1 LRAKYHIVVSYEFQV
16 KNLISNLLS
25 GYNRDLQLTKKPTT
39 DGIEIT
45 KESISVMGL
54 IFRNL
59 KINKENCNKAL
70 TKDIYATEKV
80 YKLMKKGIPFR
91 KAYKIVSK
99 DYQ

>member
-1 LRAKYHIVVSYEFQV
+1 
-16 KNLISNLLS
+16 
-25 GYNRDLQLTKKPTT
+25 
-39 DGIEIT
+39 
-45 KESISVMGL
+45 MGL